1 MKIVVG
7 GIIKEDDKILL
18 IQEAKE
24 SCYGMWNIPAG
35 KLELNEF
42 IKDGALREIK
52 EETGLDAELNGII
65 QIGNQTINDD
75 KLIYIIFS
83 ANVKEVIEGW
93 HTDETL
99 QTKLFTIK
107 EIKNMKDSIR
117 SYDLLSLAIE
127 KVLNNQII
135 PLSLIEERR

>member
-127 KVLNNQII
+127 KVLNNQIM